1 MRTKRS
7 GLLASVLLLSGLL
20 ALACGF
26 GDKLKEQA
34 AEEVFEKALEEAG
47 AEGDV
52 ELDIG
57 QEIDISDLPE
67 WLNYPN
73 GKATGK
79 MTLAQEGEEGTMYV
93 LETADPMDTV
103 ATWYKTALANWEQ
116 SASFETAESVQ
127 LVYSDG
133 GGQAV
138 QLTLAAVDATTTISC
153 WYAKTEL
160 AAEETPKTKV
170 PPERLPGPGLRKVGP
185 GQKGIKGKK
194 LKGR

>member
-1 MRTKRS
+1 MPTKRPGPLAAVLVLL
-7 GLLASVLLLSGLL
+7 GLLC
-20 ALACGF
+20 LACGL

-52 ELDIG
+52 ELDVG
-57 QEIDISDLPE
+57 QEIDLSDLPD

-73 GKATGK
+73 AKATGK

-93 LETADPMDTV
+93 LETSDDMATV
-103 ATWYKTALANWEQ
+103 ATWYKTALSTWEQ
-116 SASFETAESVQ
+116 SASFETAEAAQ

-133 GGQAV
+133 AGKAV
-138 QLTLAAVDATTTISC
+138 QLTIAAEAEYTSISC
-153 WYAKTEL
+153 WYAQGE
-160 AAEETPKTKV
+160 AAVEATTTPA
-170 PPERLPGPGLRKVGP
+170 PEKLPGPGLRKVGP
-185 GQKGIKGKK
+185 GNKGIKGKK